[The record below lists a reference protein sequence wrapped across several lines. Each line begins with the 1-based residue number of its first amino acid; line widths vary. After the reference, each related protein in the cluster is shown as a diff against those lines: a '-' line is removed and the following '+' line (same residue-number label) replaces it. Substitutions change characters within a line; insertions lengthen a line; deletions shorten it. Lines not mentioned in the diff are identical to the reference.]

1 MREVSSQPWKRKEEG
16 GREREKEDR
25 VSDEE
30 GEEGEE
36 SKEEKQESCEHPT
49 ENKEERYHA
58 TNEHYLLPPL
68 IVILSILSISISF
81 QPPPLQCIY
90 PSLFLSFAPSP
101 SHSLQGGG
109 GKVKDATDEGVRRG

>member
-36 SKEEKQESCEHPT
+36 SKEEKQASC
-49 ENKEERYHA
+49 Y
-58 TNEHYLLPPL
+58 
-68 IVILSILSISISF
+68 IVVNIQQRIRRKDIM
-81 QPPPLQCIY
+81 LQMNIIFH
-90 PSLFLSFAPSP
+90 L
-101 SHSLQGGG
+101 
-109 GKVKDATDEGVRRG
+109 